1 MKMLKKKRIK
11 QNQCICKP
19 YQLSFSVIIKTFIII
34 ENRRTSK
41 GVKTVPKSV
50 QGYYKIK

>member
-41 GVKTVPKSV
+41 GVKTVPS
-50 QGYYKIK
+50 QYKDTLK